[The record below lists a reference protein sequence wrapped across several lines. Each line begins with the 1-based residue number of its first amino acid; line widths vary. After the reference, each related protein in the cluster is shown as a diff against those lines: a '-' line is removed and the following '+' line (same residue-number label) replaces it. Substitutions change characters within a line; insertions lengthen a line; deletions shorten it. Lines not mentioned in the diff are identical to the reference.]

1 MISARRTFEH
11 EIHLPARRYDPG
23 GGLSNAPM
31 SGIDITLM
39 LIDATSLL
47 GASAGPWQ

>member
-1 MISARRTFEH
+1 MKFISPRDD
-11 EIHLPARRYDPG
+11 YDLG

-31 SGIDITLM
+31 SGIDIMLM
-39 LIDATSLL
+39 LIDGTSLL

>member
-1 MISARRTFEH
+1 MKFISPRDD
-11 EIHLPARRYDPG
+11 YDPA

-39 LIDATSLL
+39 LIDGTLL
-47 GASAGPWQ
+47 LSASAGPRQ